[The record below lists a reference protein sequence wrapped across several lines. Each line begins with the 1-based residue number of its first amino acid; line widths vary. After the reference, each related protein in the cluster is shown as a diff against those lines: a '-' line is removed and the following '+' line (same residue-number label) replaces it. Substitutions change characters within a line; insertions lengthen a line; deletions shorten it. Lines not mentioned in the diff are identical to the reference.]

1 MCVSVVFFGFG
12 GGGCWLLLEAGH
24 EAVDFEGPQPS

>member
-1 MCVSVVFFGFG
+1 MFPLFSLGSG
-12 GGGCWLLLEAGH
+12 GGWWLLLEAGH